1 MNYSQI
7 TDDLYVG
14 TTPSQ
19 ADYERLRR
27 LGVRLVINMR
37 FVHGQRPRAG
47 NPSMEYMRL
56 RTFDSPLLP
65 IPIAALVRGAQAAIE
80 VLHRG
85 GKVYAHCSRGRH
97 RGVAMTAA
105 ILIARGLSAD
115 EAISLIKQK
124 RAEADPEAGYI
135 KRRILLFEQRWR
147 ERSPRGEGIGDGEAI
162 GQRGE

>member
-1 MNYSQI
+1 MNYSRI

-19 ADYERLRR
+19 ADYARLRR
-27 LGVRLVINMR
+27 LGVQLVINMR
-37 FVHGQRPRAG
+37 FVHGQRPEAG
-47 NPSMEYMRL
+47 NPPMEYMRL

-65 IPIAALVRGAQAAIE
+65 IPMAALMRGALAALV
-80 VLHRG
+80 VMHRG

-97 RGVAMTAA
+97 RGVAMSAA
-105 ILIARGLSAD
+105 ILIASGLSAD
-115 EAISLIKQK
+115 EAINLIKQQ

-147 ERSPRGEGIGDGEAI
+147 ERAPRGEAVGDGEEI
-162 GQRGE
+162 GQRAQ